1 MRNRKIFKTVLLG
14 LMLSALTC
22 PAAAY
27 AEVGPGAG
35 MTSAGTQ
42 MTQEAQAA
50 AEAAANTLPQ
60 ETAARLAAL
69 LKNTETAKKTDQI
82 ILVADHQ
89 LSLWN
94 KNADGSF
101 TNALACY
108 AGYGRNGLK
117 LAAERQEGD
126 GTTPIGSFPI
136 LTAFGQGSNPGTAMT
151 WRQIT
156 PQSYWSGEESTYN
169 TWVESSTPIGG
180 EHLQDYSICYEY
192 AMAVGFNVNPTVY
205 KRGSAIFLHVKNP
218 ETWSSSGCVSVER
231 SRMLSLLS
239 ACHDGAYIMIVPSE
253 ADIAQY

>member
-1 MRNRKIFKTVLLG
+1 MRNRKIFKMVLLG

-60 ETAARLAAL
+60 ETASRLAAL

-117 LAAERQEGD
+117 LAAERQEE
-126 GTTPIGSFPI
+126 
-136 LTAFGQGSNPGTAMT
+136 TAPRPSAAS
-151 WRQIT
+151 R
-156 PQSYWSGEESTYN
+156 
-169 TWVESSTPIGG
+169 SS
-180 EHLQDYSICYEY
+180 
-192 AMAVGFNVNPTVY
+192 
-205 KRGSAIFLHVKNP
+205 R
-218 ETWSSSGCVSVER
+218 
-231 SRMLSLLS
+231 
-239 ACHDGAYIMIVPSE
+239 PSDRAATRE
-253 ADIAQY
+253 PR

>member
-1 MRNRKIFKTVLLG
+1 MRNRKIFKMVLLG
-14 LMLSALTC
+14 LMLSALSC
-22 PAAAY
+22 PAVAY
-27 AEVGPGAG
+27 AEVGPGVD

-42 MTQEAQAA
+42 TTEITQAA

-136 LTAFGQGSNPGTAMT
+136 LTAFGQVSNPGTAMT